1 MEAVTPHVVFT
12 IFGIPITNTI
22 VSTWAM
28 MVVIMILAWL
38 VRKYRPGIGEVIIE
52 SINGIIGS
60 VMPEET
66 KTIKYLPILG
76 TLAIFLLISNL
87 FSVFPT
93 MVSPTANINTT
104 IALAL
109 VVFFAVH
116 VYGIREKGLWGYMKD
131 FASPIFILPLE
142 IVSQISRTLSLS
154 IRLFGNILSTDL
166 IVAIIFSII
175 PFFLPLPLAALSIL
189 TGVLQAYIFT
199 VLASLYI
206 ASAVEV
212 QDFEQE
218 RRRLKRIKKEAAT
231 SSS

>member
-1 MEAVTPHVVFT
+1 MDSITPYVVFT

-22 VSTWAM
+22 LSTW
-28 MVVIMILAWL
+28 VIMGIVLIVAWL
-38 VRKYRPGIGEVIIE
+38 IRKFRPGISEILIE

-60 VMPEET
+60 VMPEEA
-66 KTIKYLPILG
+66 KVIKYLPILG
-76 TLAIFLLISNL
+76 TLAIFLIISNI
-87 FSVFPT
+87 FSIFPT
-93 MVSPTANINTT
+93 LVSPTANINTT
-104 IALAL
+104 IALAI

-116 VYGIREKGLWGYMKD
+116 AYGILEKGLWGYIKD
-131 FASPIFILPLE
+131 FAKPIFILPLE
-142 IVSQISRTLSLS
+142 IVSQVSRTLSLS

-166 IVAIIFSII
+166 VVAIIFSII

-212 QDFEQE
+212 EEFELE
-218 RRRLKRIKKEAAT
+218 RRRLKE
-231 SSS
+231 SST

>member
-1 MEAVTPHVVFT
+1 METILPQVVFT
-12 IFGIPITNTI
+12 ILGIPITNTI
-22 VSTWAM
+22 VSTW
-28 MVVIMILAWL
+28 VIMGIVMIFAWFI
-38 VRKYRPGIGEVIIE
+38 RKYKPGISEIIIE
-52 SINGIIGS
+52 SINGIIAS

-76 TLAIFLLISNL
+76 TLAIFLIISNM
-87 FSVFPT
+87 FSIFPLL
-93 MVSPTANINTT
+93 VSPTANINTT

-109 VVFFAVH
+109 VVFFSVH
-116 VYGIREKGLWGYMKD
+116 AYGIREKGLWGYIKD
-131 FASPIFILPLE
+131 FANPIFILPLE

-166 IVAIIFSII
+166 IVAIIFSLI
-175 PFFLPLPLAALSIL
+175 PFFLPIPLAALSIL

-212 QDFEQE
+212 QEFEQE
-218 RRRLKRIKKEAAT
+218 RRLLKRIKKET
-231 SSS
+231 PELSS